1 MTTLAGGTS
10 AGGTSAGGGGVGA
23 AGPEHQQVQGAQAS
37 SMDGERR
44 VGSPTASVG
53 GGAFGGELKTEEA
66 LRARCEELQGRVVA
80 TKTRLAQE
88 QVELSIAQ
96 KEYTEIL
103 RGKSRVAREKRRL
116 AEEQARIAQEE
127 EARIQKALEDA
138 AQAGVGEVT
147 IIPPPGR
154 RTASREGEN
163 RNNGLSQG
171 QGQHQGG
178 SGTGSAARAS
188 AEESRSAETDKSAAA
203 CSAETDATA
212 SKAKGQN
219 DSLCVRK
226 RARGA
231 EEKDQ
236 GAGNNDGAHPS
247 SPSIPSNYDLPR
259 PPAAGSLVGW
269 LGTWFVLRSLFFAR
283 MPSPSSSPSPSPPP
297 AASCAASCAASS
309 SASSVGGASF
319 GRRIQSQR
327 STRSKAKSVPSRP
340 DGDRVKHFLK
350 SVEDWRYDR
359 GWRMKKSPDSEAYD
373 VSDDY
378 AIVTMI
384 EGDAPLLARFYEW
397 EKQEMWTFLTE
408 HCEVGIPRGSEFKG
422 WPCGRRVIVCPD
434 KEIYADN
441 DGAISRDEL
450 RDFMAQPMAK
460 NVFDQ
465 FVKWLTKREPKP
477 QYWSPGDGAM

>member
-247 SPSIPSNYDLPR
+247 SPSIPSSQTTSSQQQTTSASDPFPR
-259 PPAAGSLVGW
+259 PGGEMARRNTAVG
-269 LGTWFVLRSLFFAR
+269 TADK
-283 MPSPSSSPSPSPPP
+283 
-297 AASCAASCAASS
+297 A
-309 SASSVGGASF
+309 
-319 GRRIQSQR
+319 R